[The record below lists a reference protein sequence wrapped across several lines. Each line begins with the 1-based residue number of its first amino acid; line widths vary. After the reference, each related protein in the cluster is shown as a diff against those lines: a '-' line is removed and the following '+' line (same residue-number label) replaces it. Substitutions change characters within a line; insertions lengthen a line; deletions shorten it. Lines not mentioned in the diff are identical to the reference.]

1 MLTPNRRVE
10 GLQWVILAA
19 MLAAAA
25 WVWPSAPD
33 RIPVHWNIAGE
44 PDRYGGKVEGLLLVP
59 LLAMGLYVLLRVL
72 PRFDPARDRYARFQG
87 AYDTLRVGILAVMAA
102 VYAVIVLWVVGRPVD
117 VGLVVGTAVGV
128 LMALLGWIMPRLEP
142 NWFVGIRTPWT
153 LSSPTAWQRTHAAG
167 RPVFMLLGGLMI
179 LAGWL
184 KAAWAFG
191 VMLGG
196 LLVGTLALVAYSYV
210 VWRDAPDRVP
220 PGGAG

>member
-167 RPVFMLLGGLMI
+167 RPVFMLLGALMV

-196 LLVGTLALVAYSYV
+196 LLVGTLALVAYSYL
-210 VWRDAPDRVP
+210 VWRAAPDRVP